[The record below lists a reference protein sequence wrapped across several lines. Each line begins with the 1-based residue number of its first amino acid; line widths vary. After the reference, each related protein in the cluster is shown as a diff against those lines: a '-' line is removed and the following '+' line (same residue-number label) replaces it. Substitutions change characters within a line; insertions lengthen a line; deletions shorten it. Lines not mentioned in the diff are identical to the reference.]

1 MHTTIQSLSFIW
13 CGGSPKFN
21 LLSLSWCC
29 GAPFRVYMYV
39 HNVHRIT
46 LHSHSLKIM
55 IVESFSENMTCWG
68 AVVFEK
74 RVKQCHGNNFR
85 LSDHETTIILACK
98 NVFSWHCFTHFPKT
112 TAAQQLIFQGTLS
125 TIIIFKQCKFNV
137 NLWKLCFELQKVPKS
152 FKKTQ
157 AALPSMLRI
166 KLN

>member
-13 CGGSPKFN
+13 CGGSPKLN

-55 IVESFSENMTCWG
+55 IVESFSENIACWG

-74 RVKQCHGNNFR
+74 WVKQCHENNFH
-85 LSDHETTIILACK
+85 LSDHETKIILACK
-98 NVFSWHCFTHFPKT
+98 NVFFLTLFYSFLKNYITSVTNILRYTFYNNY
-112 TAAQQLIFQGTLS
+112 LQGVSL
-125 TIIIFKQCKFNV
+125 
-137 NLWKLCFELQKVPKS
+137 
-152 FKKTQ
+152 
-157 AALPSMLRI
+157 M
-166 KLN
+166 